1 MQLKRGARETLL
13 HLYSDLDYLI
23 AEAHDPIAVE
33 LLARRIKERIRD
45 EIEPRLQRAVPSVED
60 RLDMLEQQVT
70 ELAARTD
77 PKLIV
82 LPERQRKA
90 EEA

>member
-33 LLARRIKERIRD
+33 MLARRIRERIRE
-45 EIEPRLQRAVPSVED
+45 EIEPRLSCAIRWATQYVPEDERTLIRPAFDAAALRARFGAPPS
-60 RLDMLEQQVT
+60 
-70 ELAARTD
+70 
-77 PKLIV
+77 
-82 LPERQRKA
+82 
-90 EEA
+90 